1 MKLKNILWI
10 GAALT
15 TLTACNDYLDV
26 DAPSKYDNGYVFG
39 GVNEINTALNGV
51 YAQLL
56 SGDTY
61 GSAYLSTFCLNSDVD
76 FATNSNEQPG
86 TNNFRRFDG
95 TSEAGDLKKTW
106 NAAYQGIE
114 YANNFIR
121 QLEHS
126 PLYTPSNKDFETLQ
140 QQMGEA
146 KVMRAM
152 FYHDLMWLWGDVPF
166 SLLPT
171 SQMADKVMPVA
182 CRDTINDRLIA
193 DLRAIAPKMKFA
205 NRLDNGIERISKE
218 MCWAMI
224 ARLALTEGGYSLRP
238 DKEHNSYGIML
249 RPDNYRDYYALVH
262 LYCDSIISSGTHR
275 LTKSYRNVFIGE
287 CNYQVDNSD
296 DPIFEI
302 PFAQN
307 STGSI
312 GYLQGPRCDFNEG
325 STTGQNVW
333 GKASGA
339 ARVSTFYRYSFD
351 PTDERLKYV
360 DNTWYYLYDGTPQV
374 NFSYTMYNNKWSK
387 FWSKG
392 APLGPTSEGN
402 TGINYPYMRYADVL
416 LMDAEALNEL
426 NGGPTDQAKED
437 LAQVRRR
444 AFQSADQAEKV
455 TAYVNAVSGSKEC
468 FLKAVLDE
476 RKWEFAGE
484 NMRWKDLV
492 RNNLY
497 GVALY
502 YEFLRFMAVAENAGG
517 SSEYEDVLAEHDG
530 RNYIATWPYSV
541 YYRKAANPKNT
552 DTYPNTTLD
561 ILELSDS
568 FKDVRPAA
576 DPANPWS
583 QADVYGWWDESQGV
597 KNECR
602 YSLYGYIRT
611 DLLGN
616 PVVVN
621 ADGQPVSMPAPSA
634 DMQPSQL
641 PVVRYI
647 LPYPREA
654 IQRSAGAYK
663 NYYGYLN

>member
-1 MKLKNILWI
+1 M
-10 GAALT
+10 
-15 TLTACNDYLDV
+15 
-26 DAPSKYDNGYVFG
+26 
-39 GVNEINTALNGV
+39 
-51 YAQLL
+51 
-56 SGDTY
+56 
-61 GSAYLSTFCLNSDVD
+61 
-76 FATNSNEQPG
+76 
-86 TNNFRRFDG
+86 
-95 TSEAGDLKKTW
+95 
-106 NAAYQGIE
+106 
-114 YANNFIR
+114 
-121 QLEHS
+121 
-126 PLYTPSNKDFETLQ
+126 
-140 QQMGEA
+140 
-146 KVMRAM
+146 
-152 FYHDLMWLWGDVPF
+152 
-166 SLLPT
+166 
-171 SQMADKVMPVA
+171 
-182 CRDTINDRLIA
+182 
-193 DLRAIAPKMKFA
+193 
-205 NRLDNGIERISKE
+205 
-218 MCWAMI
+218 
-224 ARLALTEGGYSLRP
+224 
-238 DKEHNSYGIML
+238 
-249 RPDNYRDYYALVH
+249 
-262 LYCDSIISSGTHR
+262 
-275 LTKSYRNVFIGE
+275 
-287 CNYQVDNSD
+287 
-296 DPIFEI
+296 
-302 PFAQN
+302 
-307 STGSI
+307 
-312 GYLQGPRCDFNEG
+312 
-325 STTGQNVW
+325 
-333 GKASGA
+333 
-339 ARVSTFYRYSFD
+339 
-351 PTDERLKYV
+351 
-360 DNTWYYLYDGTPQV
+360 
-374 NFSYTMYNNKWSK
+374 
-387 FWSKG
+387 
-392 APLGPTSEGN
+392 
-402 TGINYPYMRYADVL
+402 
-416 LMDAEALNEL
+416 
-426 NGGPTDQAKED
+426 
-437 LAQVRRR
+437 
-444 AFQSADQAEKV
+444 
-455 TAYVNAVSGSKEC
+455 TAYVNAVSGSKER

-530 RNYIATWPYSV
+530 RDYIATWPYSV
-541 YYRKAANPKNT
+541 YYRKAANSKNT